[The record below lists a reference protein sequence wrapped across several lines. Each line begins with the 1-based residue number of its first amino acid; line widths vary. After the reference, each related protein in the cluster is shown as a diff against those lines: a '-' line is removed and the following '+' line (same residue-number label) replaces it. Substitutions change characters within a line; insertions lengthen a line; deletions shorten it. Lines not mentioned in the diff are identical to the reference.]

1 MLAVPSNNATFGLTD
16 MTYQQLAMSRVRA
29 VEHDRAVLVVT
40 TSGVSATI
48 APNGTVT
55 AATSR
60 FAPDVLVDATPLRA
74 TTTLAGRLRAVPEWV
89 LLAAGLAGV
98 GLARVSR
105 RAGRARAGEDEDG

>member
-1 MLAVPSNNATFGLTD
+1 
-16 MTYQQLAMSRVRA
+16 MSRVRA

-48 APNGTVT
+48 APDGTVT
-55 AATSR
+55 ATTST
-60 FAPDVLVDATPLRA
+60 FTPDVLVDATPLRA
-74 TTTLAGRLRAVPEWV
+74 TTTLAGRLRAVPEWA